1 MNEQSTYVS
10 PALFF
15 LAGGI
20 VGAGLGLLLAPQSG
34 KTTRGMITHKLSGGA
49 DSVRELRDRVVT
61 RGQEAW
67 DEATQRVGDA
77 ASALSGNTDRK
88 VPKRTEAPPA

>member
-1 MNEQSTYVS
+1 MNEQSSYLS
-10 PALFF
+10 PTLFF

-34 KTTRGMITHKLSGGA
+34 KTTRDMISDKLSGGA
-49 DSVRELRDRVVT
+49 DSVRELKDRVMT

-67 DEATQRVGDA
+67 DEATQRVGEA
-77 ASALSGNTDRK
+77 ASALSGSTDRK
-88 VPKRTEAPPA
+88 GGKRTEAPSA